1 MMISSPVRVSS
12 GADHDNYL
20 LTVHD
25 GLSVDRD
32 DDQLT
37 LEFLVRIMVI
47 ISSPVGDLVSCG
59 S

>member
-1 MMISSPVRVSS
+1 MMMISSPVGVSS

-25 GLSVDRD
+25 SLSVDRD

-37 LEFLVRIMVI
+37 LESSVWIMM
-47 ISSPVGDLVSCG
+47 ISSPVGDLISCG